1 MTKKYAF
8 VVGID
13 SQWITEAKNY
23 FANRK
28 DKLYFGTNAGFSE
41 LPFQRV
47 YFKINKTNYA
57 SYYAEF
63 IEITRTNPV
72 DFRLPSSA
80 SETFKYYYGFR
91 NFRGLKEPIPLA
103 KFIRYSSGEQLRND
117 FQGNAAVIDPLD
129 QDDIFACDID
139 ETQEKE
145 VVVRKILRDSV
156 IVKDLKNI
164 YNNSC
169 QICNKQINLRA
180 SMYSE
185 AHHLQPLGK
194 KKHNGPDIKE
204 NLIILCPNHHAEFD
218 FGAIALNPKTL
229 SIEHCNPNDEFMGEK
244 LILKHPIDDKYIEY
258 HYNNIFIKTKTKKLN
273 GPVKTVNVPV
283 YNFTRH

>member
-1 MTKKYAF
+1 MSKKYAF

-13 SQWITEAKNY
+13 SQWITEAKIY
-23 FANRK
+23 FASGKNI
-28 DKLYFGTNAGFSE
+28 LYFGTEAGFSK

-47 YFKINKTNYA
+47 YFKVNKTNYA
-57 SYYAEF
+57 SYNAEF
-63 IEITRTNPV
+63 IEITRTNPIE
-72 DFRLPSSA
+72 FRLPSSA
-80 SETFKYYYGFR
+80 SETFKCYYGFK
-91 NFRGLKEPIPLA
+91 NFRELNEPIPLT
-103 KFIRYSSGEQLRND
+103 KFIRHPSGKQLRND

-139 ETQEKE
+139 ETEEKE
-145 VVVRKILRDSV
+145 VVVRKVLRDSV

-169 QICNKQINLRA
+169 QICNKQINLRD

-194 KKHNGPDIKE
+194 KRHNGPDIKE

-218 FGAIALNPKTL
+218 FGAIALNPITL
-229 SIEHCNPNDEFMGEK
+229 IIEHCNPNDKFIGKEM
-244 LILKHPIDDKYIEY
+244 ILKHSIDNRYIEY
-258 HYNNIFIKTKTKKLN
+258 HYNNIFIKNQNKENK
-273 GPVKTVNVPV
+273 
-283 YNFTRH
+283 